1 MSKVW
6 QHLYSKQQSLVSVTN
21 WPKYVWGQTCPLY
34 SFLVHTDME
43 KKEEM
48 KSGLLLDV
56 IIQKGAVV
64 LKLHTDMET
73 KDKMKSGILLDVIIQ
88 KSVVIFEPLMTH
100 HWWVSSWRSNAET
113 NKEMKSGLL
122 LDGIV
127 QKSVVILELFASKHE
142 NPHTNAEMKDKMRSG
157 LLLDVIVQKS
167 AVVLKPFSSKYKD
180 LHTNME
186 MKDKMK
192 IRCYGPK
199 EHGLPWTIFQ
209 WIWGIVSWE
218 DAFLILNLCLHV
230 VDHVQ
235 QLYLEWWFCPWRSYW
250 RSACNHGDG
259 GQGQGGVPDT

>member
-1 MSKVW
+1 MTCSLKYSQECSRNDGEISYQATALSDFFVSQENIGEITPSWPGEYISRFIQFHVKACHLPGSSTFALGFPFWTMSKVW

-56 IIQKGAVV
+56 IV
-64 LKLHTDMET
+64 
-73 KDKMKSGILLDVIIQ
+73 Q

-167 AVVLKPFSSKYKD
+167 AVVLKPFSRKYKD

-199 EHGLPWTIFQ
+199 EHGLP
-209 WIWGIVSWE
+209 
-218 DAFLILNLCLHV
+218 
-230 VDHVQ
+230 
-235 QLYLEWWFCPWRSYW
+235 
-250 RSACNHGDG
+250 
-259 GQGQGGVPDT
+259 